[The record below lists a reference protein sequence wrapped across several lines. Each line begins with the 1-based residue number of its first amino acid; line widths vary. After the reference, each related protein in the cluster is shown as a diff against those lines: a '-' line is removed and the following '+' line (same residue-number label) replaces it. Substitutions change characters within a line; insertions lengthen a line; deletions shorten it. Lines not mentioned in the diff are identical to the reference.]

1 MANSISPPE
10 RRLQIFSAA
19 LDLLS
24 REGYHET
31 SIDAIALR
39 AGLAKGTLYWYF
51 KSKRELL
58 IALFRH
64 IMQELVIDWRA
75 SIEAH
80 THSPTEQLRASLS
93 FFRSHATDVATVFGI
108 MIQARATN
116 PQDEE
121 LARVTLET
129 TQMASQLLEE
139 NIARGVA
146 SGEFRPVSP
155 SQVGFVLISLLAGL
169 SLRMRS
175 GSWQEQWPA
184 LMDAIESLVSHGLL
198 ASPGLQSGPTQG
210 ES

>member
-1 MANSISPPE
+1 M
-10 RRLQIFSAA
+10 LQIFSAA

-31 SIDAIALR
+31 SMDAIAQR

-64 IMQELVIDWRA
+64 IMQELVISWRA
-75 SIEAH
+75 SIEARAL
-80 THSPTEQLRASLS
+80 SPTEQLRASLS
-93 FFRSHATDVATVFGI
+93 FFRSHATEVAMVFGI

-116 PQDEE
+116 PQDTE

-129 TQMASQLLEE
+129 TQMASQVLEE

-155 SQVGFVLISLLAGL
+155 SQMGFVLTSLMAGL
-169 SLRMRS
+169 VLRMHS
-175 GSWQEQWPA
+175 GPWEEQWPA
-184 LMDAIESLVSHGLL
+184 LMDAIESLVARGLL
-198 ASPGLQSGPTQG
+198 AGPGLSSSFGRQSSSIQG